1 MASLTIRNLD
11 ETLKAGLRLQ
21 AAQHGWSME
30 QEVREILRQS
40 ITPAVSDIGFAQRV
54 HLRFARYEL
63 DGLSIPERQ
72 TARIPDMTEE

>member
-11 ETLKAGLRLQ
+11 ETLKTNLRLQ

-40 ITPAVSDIGFAQRV
+40 VMPAVSDIGFAQKI
-54 HLRFARYEL
+54 HQRFADYEL
-63 DGLSIPERQ
+63 DALSIPERR
-72 TARIPDMTEE
+72 TAHISDMTEE